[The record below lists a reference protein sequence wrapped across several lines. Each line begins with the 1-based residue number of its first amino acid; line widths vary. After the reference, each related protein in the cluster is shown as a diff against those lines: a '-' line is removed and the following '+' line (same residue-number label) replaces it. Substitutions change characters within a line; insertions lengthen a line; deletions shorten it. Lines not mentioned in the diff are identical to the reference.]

1 MMTLSALLEVFLCI
15 LLVAMMAYSIVLRK
29 HLMVLKSGK
38 DDFKTVMG
46 TFNQAVNQ
54 ASQTI
59 QELKVVAQKEQAQ
72 MTQKVDRAL
81 NMCEELEFLISRSET
96 LVSEMEKMSQ
106 KASSA
111 PQEKSPVVSV
121 ESSSAHAKLKPIKKD
136 LASNKETKLKTEP
149 KANTDDIHDE
159 LKIFKMLQNIR

>member
-1 MMTLSALLEVFLCI
+1 
-15 LLVAMMAYSIVLRK
+15 MMAYAIVLRK

-59 QELKVVAQKEQAQ
+59 QELKNVAQKEQTQ
-72 MTQKVDRAL
+72 MTEKIDRAL
-81 NMCEELEFLISRSET
+81 SMCEELEFLIGRSET
-96 LVSEMEKMSQ
+96 LVSEMEKISQ
-106 KASSA
+106 KTPSISQKKPSIEPVQTQISSA
-111 PQEKSPVVSV
+111 KKTIKKELAPHKE
-121 ESSSAHAKLKPIKKD
+121 EKLKP
-136 LASNKETKLKTEP
+136 ELKATI
-149 KANTDDIHDE
+149 DDIHDE